1 MRKSNRELHSLSMA
15 AYVTLNLSERKI
27 GIQLPRILV
36 PEDVHID
43 QGHVEIML
51 QPNSREQRYV
61 SGKARVE
68 ESNDDPDSK
77 KVIFVEVLDSG
88 FLS

>member
-1 MRKSNRELHSLSMA
+1 MA
-15 AYVTLNLSERKI
+15 AFVTLNLSERKI
-27 GIQLPRILV
+27 GIHLPRILV
-36 PEDVHID
+36 PEDVHIE
-43 QGHVEIML
+43 QGQVEIML

-77 KVIFVEVLDSG
+77 RAIFVEVIYYPDSIWS
-88 FLS
+88 LYCWSNKT